1 VKDHLGFVRAAA
13 LLARRHPHVRFLLC
27 GEGIPKNEALTRAIV
42 EAGLR
47 DSFFLLGRRDDV
59 PRIMNSLDISTLCSA
74 AGEAFPLVVGEAM
87 ACGVP
92 CVVTDLGDC
101 SYLVGETGRVVPPQN
116 PEVLARA
123 WEELVLLAP
132 EGRRR
137 LGLEARQRIKRLF
150 TLPRI
155 AAEYAALYSA
165 APANAAAVQLI
176 SSRAP

>member
-1 VKDHLGFVRAAA
+1 
-13 LLARRHPHVRFLLC
+13 
-27 GEGIPKNEALTRAIV
+27 
-42 EAGLR
+42 
-47 DSFFLLGRRDDV
+47 
-59 PRIMNSLDISTLCSA
+59 MNSLDISTLCSA

-101 SYLVGETGRVVPPQN
+101 SYLVGETGRVVPPRN

-137 LGLEARQRIKRLF
+137 LGLEARQRIKRHF
-150 TLPRI
+150 TLPQI
-155 AAEYAALYSA
+155 AAEYAALYSEA
-165 APANAAAVQLI
+165 RANGAAVQLI
-176 SSRAP
+176 RSRAH